1 MVNPKT
7 KSDCCGCE
15 ACGQVCPRRCID
27 FSADGE
33 GFLYPKVN
41 LELCVNCGLCERVC
55 PVINQ
60 ADPVMPRSVFA
71 AKSKLL
77 SERMA
82 SSSGGIFPLLAKNAI
97 ARGGVVFGA
106 AFDENLNVRH
116 SHVETEAQLRAF
128 SGSKYVQSRI
138 GNSFRL
144 AADFLKAG
152 RFVLFSGTPCQIS
165 GLKKFLGKDYENL
178 FALEVICHGAP
189 SPKVFSDYLSIFSD
203 SKPTSV
209 YFRDKSL
216 GWKLFSIRL
225 CDGENHEIISE
236 SLRDN
241 PYMQGFLKDL
251 YLRPSCHACPAREGK
266 SGADIILGDFWGVG
280 NYYPEF
286 DDDKGVSVVVVNS
299 DKGEKYFDELDVEKI
314 ETSYEKALRGN
325 PALKVSAKIPKLRG
339 EFWSLYEA
347 EGFPAVEKIVDRM
360 RPTKLQMAIVFVKR
374 RILFLKNAICRMA
387 RRGA

>member
-1 MVNPKT
+1 M
-7 KSDCCGCE
+7 
-15 ACGQVCPRRCID
+15 
-27 FSADGE
+27 
-33 GFLYPKVN
+33 YPKVN

-55 PVINQ
+55 PVVNQ
-60 ADPVMPRSVFA
+60 SNPILPRAVFA

-106 AFDENLNVRH
+106 AFDENLNVFH
-116 SHVETEAQLRAF
+116 TYAETETQLQAF

-138 GNSFRL
+138 GNSFKL
-144 AADFLKAG
+144 AADFLKQG

-165 GLKKFLGKDYENL
+165 GLKKFLGKDFENL
-178 FALEVICHGAP
+178 LAVEVVCHGAP
-189 SPKVFSDYLSIFSD
+189 SPKVFRDYISTI
-203 SKPTSV
+203 PSV
-209 YFRDKSL
+209 KQICFKDKST
-216 GWKLFSIRL
+216 GWKKYSVRIETEGGTSRRQLM
-225 CDGENHEIISE
+225 
-236 SLRDN
+236 RDN

-251 YLRPSCHACPAREGK
+251 YLRPSCHACPARDGK

-286 DDDKGVSVVVVNS
+286 DDDKGVSLVIVNS
-299 DKGEKYFDELDVEKI
+299 EKGEKYFGELDVEKI
-314 ETSYEKALRGN
+314 ETSCEKALNGN

-339 EFWSLYEA
+339 EFWRLYEA
-347 EGFPAVEKIVDRM
+347 EGFAAVEKIVARM
-360 RPTKLQMAIVFVKR
+360 RPTKLQTAIVFVKR
-374 RILFLKNAICRMA
+374 KILLLKNAICRVA

>member
-1 MVNPKT
+1 MINPKT

-55 PVINQ
+55 PVVNQ
-60 ADPVMPRSVFA
+60 ADPVLPRSVFA

-82 SSSGGIFPLLAKNAI
+82 SSSGGIFPLLAKSAI

-116 SHVETEAQLRAF
+116 SHAETEAQLSAF

-178 FALEVICHGAP
+178 LAVEVICHGVP
-189 SPKVFSDYLSIFSD
+189 SPKVFSDY
-203 SKPTSV
+203 TSAARSV
-209 YFRDKSL
+209 KRICFKDKST
-216 GWKLFSIRL
+216 GWKKYSVSIESADRNGVSAAHARQPLHAGLF
-225 CDGENHEIISE
+225 E
-236 SLRDN
+236 
-241 PYMQGFLKDL
+241 
-251 YLRPSCHACPAREGK
+251 RPVPGGRHAMRAPPARARAART
-266 SGADIILGDFWGVG
+266 SFSATFGAWATITL
-280 NYYPEF
+280 
-286 DDDKGVSVVVVNS
+286 NS
-299 DKGEKYFDELDVEKI
+299 
-314 ETSYEKALRGN
+314 TTTKAL
-325 PALKVSAKIPKLRG
+325 AWLL
-339 EFWSLYEA
+339 
-347 EGFPAVEKIVDRM
+347 
-360 RPTKLQMAIVFVKR
+360 
-374 RILFLKNAICRMA
+374 
-387 RRGA
+387 

>member
-7 KSDCCGCE
+7 KSECCGCE

-55 PVINQ
+55 PVVNQ
-60 ADPVMPRSVFA
+60 VDPVLPRSVFA

-97 ARGGVVFGA
+97 ARGVVVFGA
-106 AFDENLNVRH
+106 AFDENLKVCH
-116 SHVETEAQLRAF
+116 SHAETEEQLRVF
-128 SGSKYVQSRI
+128 SGSKYAQSRI
-138 GNSFRL
+138 GDSFRL
-144 AADFLKAG
+144 AASFLKAG

-165 GLKKFLGKDYENL
+165 GLRKFLGKDPENL
-178 FALEVICHGAP
+178 LAVEVVCHGAP
-189 SPKVFSDYLSIFSD
+189 SPKVFGDYIS
-203 SKPTSV
+203 SV
-209 YFRDKSL
+209 PSVKTISFRDKST
-216 GWKLFSIRL
+216 GWKKYSVRIESA
-225 CDGENHEIISE
+225 DGTT
-236 SLRDN
+236 LRQPMRDN

-280 NYYPEF
+280 NYYSEF
-286 DDDKGVSVVVVNS
+286 DDDKGVSLVIVNS
-299 DKGEKYFDELDVEKI
+299 EKGEKYFGGLDVEKI

-339 EFWSLYEA
+339 EFWRLYEA
-347 EGFPAVEKIVDRM
+347 EGFSAVEKIVAKM
-360 RPTKLQMAIVFVKR
+360 RPTKLQRAIVFVKR
-374 RILFLKNAICRMA
+374 RILFLKNAICRIA

>member
-7 KSDCCGCE
+7 KSECCGCE
-15 ACGQVCPRRCID
+15 ACGQVCPKRCID
-27 FSADGE
+27 FSADVE

-60 ADPVMPRSVFA
+60 ANPISPRSVFA

-77 SERMA
+77 PERMA
-82 SSSGGIFPLLAKNAI
+82 SSSGGIFPLLARNII

-116 SHVETEAQLRAF
+116 TYAETEAQLNAF

-144 AADFLKAG
+144 AADFLKRG

-165 GLKKFLGKDYENL
+165 GLKKFLGKDFENL
-178 FALEVICHGAP
+178 LAVEVVCHGAP
-189 SPKVFSDYLSIFSD
+189 SPKVFRDYISSCSPVKQICF
-203 SKPTSV
+203 K
-209 YFRDKSL
+209 DKST
-216 GWKLFSIRL
+216 GWKKYSVRIETELGS
-225 CDGENHEIISE
+225 
-236 SLRDN
+236 SLQLMREN

-251 YLRPSCHACPAREGK
+251 YLRPSCHSCPARDGK
-266 SGADIILGDFWGVG
+266 SGADISLGDFWGVW
-280 NYYPEF
+280 NYYPKF
-286 DDDKGVSVVVVNS
+286 DDDKGVSLVAVNS
-299 DKGEKYFDELDVEKI
+299 EKGEKYFGELDVDKI

-339 EFWSLYEA
+339 EFWRLYEA
-347 EGFPAVEKIVDRM
+347 EGFPAVEKIVAKM

-374 RILFLKNAICRMA
+374 RILFLKNAICRIA

>member
-7 KSDCCGCE
+7 KSECCGCE
-15 ACGQVCPRRCID
+15 ACGQVCPKRCID

-60 ADPVMPRSVFA
+60 TNPILPRSVFA

-106 AFDENLNVRH
+106 AFDENLKVCH
-116 SHVETEAQLRAF
+116 SHAETEAQLSAF
-128 SGSKYVQSRI
+128 SGSKYAQSRI
-138 GNSFRL
+138 GNSFNL
-144 AADFLKAG
+144 AADFLKQG

-165 GLKKFLGKDYENL
+165 GLKKFFGKDFENL
-178 FALEVICHGAP
+178 LAVEIVCHGAP
-189 SPKVFSDYLSIFSD
+189 SPKVFGDYIS
-203 SKPTSV
+203 SV
-209 YFRDKSL
+209 PSVKTICFKDKST
-216 GWKLFSIRL
+216 GWKKYSVRIESA
-225 CDGENHEIISE
+225 DGTT
-236 SLRDN
+236 LRQPMRDN
-241 PYMQGFLKDL
+241 LYMQGFLKDL
-251 YLRPSCHACPAREGK
+251 YLRPSCHACPARGGK
-266 SGADIILGDFWGVG
+266 SGADIILGDFWGVW
-280 NYYPEF
+280 NYYPKF
-286 DDDKGVSVVVVNS
+286 DDDKGVSLVIVNS
-299 DKGEKYFDELDVEKI
+299 EKGEKYFGELDVEKI

-347 EGFPAVEKIVDRM
+347 EGFPAVEKIVARM

-374 RILFLKNAICRMA
+374 RILFLKNAICRIA
-387 RRGA
+387 LGGA